1 MKTEMEGLILTD
13 MTVGDSDRLVTVL
26 TRNSGILRAFVRG
39 AKNLKNL
46 NFAPTQPFCY
56 SHLSIYKGKSSY
68 VIDEARLIRS
78 FYNNRFDLQRLALAQ
93 YMCEL
98 AIKNIPEN
106 TYSSDLLDLMLNCL
120 HVLTGTDKPTELIK
134 TVFEIR
140 FAVLSGSMPDIIYC
154 SGCGK
159 YDSDTMFFDYAN
171 NRLLCSDCIRDEQTV
186 CMLSRGAVTA
196 FRYIALAE
204 PKKIFSFT
212 LSDGSLRQLSD
223 CAEKYILS
231 ISDTRF
237 HTLDYYKQIQSF
249 A

>member
-1 MKTEMEGLILTD
+1 MKTEMEALILTD
-13 MTVGDSDRLVTVL
+13 TTVGDNDRLVTVL
-26 TRNSGILRAFVRG
+26 SRSSGILRCFVRG

-46 NFAPTQPFCY
+46 NFASTQPLSY
-56 SHLSIYKGKSSY
+56 SHLSIYKGRSSY
-68 VIDEARLIRS
+68 VIDEAKLIRS
-78 FYNNRFDLQRLALAQ
+78 FYNIQFDLQRLALAQ

-106 TYSSDLLDLMLNCL
+106 VYSSDLLDLMLNCL
-120 HVLTGTDKPTELIK
+120 HVLTSTDRPPELIK

-154 SGCGK
+154 CGCGK
-159 YDSDTMFFDYAN
+159 YDSDTMFFDYVN
-171 NRLLCSDCIRDEQTV
+171 NRLFCSGCINGEQSV

-196 FRYIALAE
+196 FRFIALAE
-204 PKKIFSFT
+204 PKKIFSFS
-212 LSDGSLRQLSD
+212 LSDVSLHQLSD
-223 CAEKYILS
+223 CSEKFILS

-249 A
+249 T